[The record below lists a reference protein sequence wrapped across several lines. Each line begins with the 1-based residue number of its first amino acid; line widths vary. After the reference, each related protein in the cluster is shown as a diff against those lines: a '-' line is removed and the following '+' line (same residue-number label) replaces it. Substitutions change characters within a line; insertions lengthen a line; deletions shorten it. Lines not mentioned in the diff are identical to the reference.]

1 MLAVE
6 CAQHMTSSE
15 AQQLETTLPGE
26 HYLDPQHFLRE
37 RESIFHR
44 EWFCVGRL
52 EGLESKGD
60 YRLVNVL
67 GESILLVCDESGVLR
82 AFNNVCR
89 HRGSELVKSATTEEQ
104 YGTFKAGIRCPY
116 HSWNYRL
123 NGELH
128 STPHVN
134 VDKSCMGLHQVGVDT
149 WGGYAFIRVLPG
161 EQSLAEMLGEVPDR
175 IRRYPMAELRT
186 GHRIEYSVAA
196 NWKVILEN
204 YNECYHCA
212 GVHPEL
218 CSIVPAFRIRG
229 GSGLDWDRGIPQKD
243 GTNTFTLSGT
253 TNRKAF
259 PNLDEDEK
267 VRHKGELVYPNL
279 MLSLA
284 MDHAASFTLW
294 PRSPDR
300 TDIIC
305 EFLFHPD
312 EMATPYFDPLDA
324 VEFWDLVNKQ
334 DWEIC
339 ESVQRGMKS
348 RVFESGY
355 YGPMEDLSLDI
366 RNYVRDRLGKE
377 QADD

>member
-1 MLAVE
+1 MPAVE
-6 CAQHMTSSE
+6 CAQHMASTDI
-15 AQQLETTLPGE
+15 QQLEATLPGE
-26 HYLDPQHFLRE
+26 HYLDPGHFARE

-44 EWFCVGRL
+44 EWFCAGRL
-52 EGLESKGD
+52 EGLEAKGD

-67 GESILLVCDESGVLR
+67 GESILLVCDEPGSLHG
-82 AFNNVCR
+82 FNNVCR
-89 HRGSELVKSATTEEQ
+89 HRGTELIKSATPAEQ
-104 YGTFKAGIRCPY
+104 CGTFKAGIRCPY
-116 HSWNYRL
+116 HSWNYQL
-123 NGELH
+123 NGELY
-128 STPHVN
+128 STPHMDI
-134 VDKSCMGLHQVGVDT
+134 DKSCLGLHQVGVDV
-149 WGGYAFIRVLPG
+149 WGGYVFVRILPG
-161 EQSLAEMLGEVPDR
+161 EQALIDMLGDIPER
-175 IRRYPMAELRT
+175 ICRYPMDQLRVA
-186 GHRIEYSVAA
+186 HRIDYAVAS

-218 CSIVPAFRIRG
+218 CNIVPAFRVGG
-229 GSGLDWDRGIPQKD
+229 GSALDWDRGIPQKE
-243 GTNTFTLSGT
+243 GTNTFTMSGT
-253 TNRKAF
+253 TNREPF
-259 PNLDEDEK
+259 PDLNDDEK
-267 VRHKGELVYPNL
+267 VRHKGELFYPNL

-312 EMATPYFDPLDA
+312 EMEKPYFDPLDA

-339 ESVQRGMKS
+339 ESVQRGMQS

-355 YGPMEDLSLDI
+355 YGSMEDLSLDI
-366 RNYVRDRLGKE
+366 RNYVRDRLDK
-377 QADD
+377 

>member
-6 CAQHMTSSE
+6 CAQHMTTSDF
-15 AQQLETTLPGE
+15 QQLEATLPGE
-26 HYLDPQHFLRE
+26 YYLNPQHFARE

-44 EWFCVGRL
+44 EWFCAGRL
-52 EGLESKGD
+52 EGLEGKGD
-60 YRLVNVL
+60 YRLVNIL
-67 GESILLVCDESGVLR
+67 GESILLVCDEAGALR

-89 HRGSELVKSATTEEQ
+89 HRGSELVKSATTDEQ
-104 YGTFKAGIRCPY
+104 CGTFKAGIRCPY

-134 VDKSCMGLHQVGVDT
+134 IDKSCMGLHQAGVDT
-149 WGGYAFIRVLPG
+149 WGGYVFIRVQPG
-161 EQSLAEMLGEVPDR
+161 EQSLAEMLGEIPER
-175 IRRYPMAELRT
+175 IGRYPMDQLRV
-186 GHRIEYSVAA
+186 GHRIDYSVAS

-218 CSIVPAFRIRG
+218 CSIVPAFRVGG
-229 GSGLDWDRGIPQKD
+229 GSGLDWERGIPQNE
-243 GTNTFTLSGT
+243 GTNTFTMSGT
-253 TNRKAF
+253 TNRKPF
-259 PNLDEDEK
+259 PDLDDDEK

-279 MLSLA
+279 MLSLS

-339 ESVQRGMKS
+339 ESVQRGMQS

-366 RNYVRDRLGKE
+366 RNYVHARLEKD
-377 QADD
+377 QTNN